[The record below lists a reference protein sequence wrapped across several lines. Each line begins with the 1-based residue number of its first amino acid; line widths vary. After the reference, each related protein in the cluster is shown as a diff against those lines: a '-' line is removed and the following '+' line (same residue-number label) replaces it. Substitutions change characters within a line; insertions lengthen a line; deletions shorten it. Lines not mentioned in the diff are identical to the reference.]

1 MQFSSVKIFYMV
13 NFECNFFVH
22 LIGII
27 KPFAYITKLLFLTK
41 TLKLMARA
49 MFEYTK
55 TVLNKVSFDATLFCK
70 EVQKALQRLLPYEIE
85 ELKIFIQS
93 LILQNPELNQC
104 LIYLK
109 P

>member
-1 MQFSSVKIFYMV
+1 
-13 NFECNFFVH
+13 
-22 LIGII
+22 
-27 KPFAYITKLLFLTK
+27 
-41 TLKLMARA
+41 MARA

-55 TVLNKVSFDATLFCK
+55 TVLDKVSFDSALFCK

-85 ELKIFIQS
+85 ELKIFIKS
-93 LILQNPELNQC
+93 LILQNPELDQC